1 MTQSDKDFIFDSFK
15 YAKDKD
21 LQIEILSDMFLC
33 PKKDIKD
40 LLGIE
45 TKSNKK
51 YRSDIKNK
59 AFNMIENGVEYTE
72 ISEALGLDVRTL
84 RKWKCENFNYLI
96 EEKRKHWDLKKQKA
110 KELYLQGLKTSEI
123 CSRLNI
129 KINTFNLWRRKGIL
143 NS

>member
-33 PKKDIKD
+33 SKNDIKE
-40 LLGIE
+40 LLRIE

-51 YRSDIKNK
+51 YRSDVKCK
-59 AFNMIENGVEYTE
+59 AFEMIENGVEYTE
-72 ISEALGLDVRTL
+72 ISETLGLNVKTL
-84 RKWKCENFNYLI
+84 RKWKSENFKYLI
-96 EEKRKHWDLKKQKA
+96 EENRKAGDLQKQKA
-110 KELYLQGLKTSEI
+110 KNLYLQGLKTSEI
-123 CSRLNI
+123 CKRLNI

-143 NS
+143 NY